1 MRYFTILDI
10 DCGDLPPFEHGAI
23 NFSEKRTT
31 YGVQA
36 TYTCHENY
44 TLIGNENRT
53 CQIDGWTGKQPQCL
67 VDWCPEPPPISGGK
81 VQLSGK
87 RAGSTATYECDIGHV
102 LIGEPVGFVF
112 CSFFNTQRNA
122 HMSNLLI
129 NFRCLCIDF
138 ILWFGR

>member
-1 MRYFTILDI
+1 M
-10 DCGDLPPFEHGAI
+10 EHGAI

-31 YGVQA
+31 YGEQA

-53 CQIDGWTGKQPQCL
+53 CQMDGWTGKQPQCL
-67 VDWCPEPPPISGGK
+67 VDWCPEPPPIIGGK

-102 LIGEPVGFVF
+102 LIGEPVSV
-112 CSFFNTQRNA
+112 SYRMLA
-122 HMSNLLI
+122 ELI
-129 NFRCLCIDF
+129 NFYKIWFLFNLLTDF
-138 ILWFGR
+138 VMWFGR